1 LPSPEIPQ
9 PSAGPLFVLLAKE
22 WRDILAGHTIWVLL
36 LLLSAL
42 VGYSYSQ
49 AVSLYGEA
57 SKPAQQ
63 LPELARS
70 LASLD
75 GVFVPT
81 FGALYLANTFLFP
94 FIAIRTIASEKQTGS
109 LKLLLQLPCSLSTV
123 LVAKLFVLL
132 AIWLIAA
139 VPCLSA
145 VALWSLSGG
154 HVGWA
159 EVANLFLG
167 HLLYAA
173 VVVGIALLAAGLA
186 ESSATAAILTLA
198 ATLAFWVLDFAA
210 AGEGGLLKSL
220 SNLSLTTLLRGFEQG
235 VFSST
240 AALGALI
247 ASALLISIAR
257 IWVDL
262 RITLTRKLVVSSL
275 AVVLAIAL
283 AAGVAIRPL
292 YVDTTQDARNSFPLA
307 DVATLAS
314 LDKPLQVLVRLAPE
328 DPRYMDFERK
338 VLSKLRRSVRQI
350 VVTPQSETRSGL
362 FENSDSYGV
371 VLYRYDGKQ
380 AESRSTGEGEVLP
393 LIYGLAG
400 IERKAVPDRDPYP
413 GHPLQARADL
423 AQIWFYGFL
432 PLLIVAGWALAQRQP
447 MAWPSRSSRAN
458 RSRIRTRRPFHG
470 GS

>member
-9 PSAGPLFVLLAKE
+9 PRTGPLFVLVAKE

-42 VGYSYSQ
+42 VGYSYTQ

-70 LASLD
+70 LSPLD

-81 FGALYLANTFLFP
+81 FGALYLANTLFFP

-109 LKLLLQLPCSLSTV
+109 LKLLLQLPCCLSTV
-123 LVAKLFVLL
+123 VTAKLLVLL
-132 AIWLIAA
+132 AVWLIAA
-139 VPCLSA
+139 LPCLSA

-173 VVVGIALLAAGLA
+173 VVVGIALLAAALA

-210 AGEGGLLKSL
+210 AGEDGLLKNL
-220 SNLSLTTLLRGFEQG
+220 SNLSLTTFLRGFEQG

-247 ASALLISIAR
+247 ASALLISIAG

-262 RITLTRKLVVSSL
+262 RITLARKLVMSALATVL
-275 AVVLAIAL
+275 AVGLAV
-283 AAGVAIRPL
+283 GVAIRPL
-292 YVDTTQDARNSFPLA
+292 YFDTTQDARNSFAPA
-307 DVATLAS
+307 DAATLAS
-314 LDKPLQVLVRLAPE
+314 LDKALQVLVRLAPE
-328 DPRYMDFERK
+328 DPRYIDFERK
-338 VLSKLRRSVRQI
+338 VLSKLRRSVRRI
-350 VVTPQSETRSGL
+350 AVTPQSETRSGL

-393 LIYGLAG
+393 LIYSLAG
-400 IERKAVPDRDPYP
+400 IERKAVPDRAPYA
-413 GHPLQARADL
+413 GYPLQARTDP
-423 AQIWFYGFL
+423 AQVWFYALL
-432 PLLIVAGWALAQRQP
+432 PLLIVAGWALARRQVTL
-447 MAWPSRSSRAN
+447 WPPRDSQAIP
-458 RSRIRTRRPFHG
+458 SRIRTRRPFHG